1 MDGGIGMA
9 QVVCCAFKLRLD
21 GGIGMALV
29 VCCAFK
35 LRLGIAQ
42 IYCYI
47 FKQGATDM
55 IQIDCPKFELKH
67 LVLP

>member
-9 QVVCCAFKLRLD
+9 Q
-21 GGIGMALV
+21 V

-55 IQIDCPKFELKH
+55 IQID
-67 LVLP
+67 